1 MTNLDNRI
9 YTVPELARDLGVTPR
24 TIRFYE
30 QKGLVSPQRAGSTRV
45 YTRSDRA
52 RMLIILR
59 GKRLGF
65 SLREIAD
72 YLDLYAADPTQSE
85 QIRMLLGR
93 VRQRMKDLTEQRQAL
108 DVTLEELRDIE
119 QQSIDALKEKGLD
132 PEAE

>member
-1 MTNLDNRI
+1 MTNIDNRI
-9 YTVPELARDLGVTPR
+9 YTVPELAKDLGVTPR

-65 SLREIAD
+65 SLSEIAD
-72 YLDLYAADPTQSE
+72 YLDLYGADPTQTE

-93 VRQRMKDLTEQRQAL
+93 VRKRMTELTEQRQAL
-108 DVTLEELRDIE
+108 DVTLDELRDIE

-132 PEAE
+132 PDTE

>member
-1 MTNLDNRI
+1 MPNSDNRI

-30 QKGLVSPQRAGSTRV
+30 QKGLVSPQRAGSTRI
-45 YTRSDRA
+45 YTKADRA

-85 QIRMLLGR
+85 QIRMLLGQ
-93 VRQRMKDLTEQRQAL
+93 VRHRIKDLTEQRQAL

>member
-1 MTNLDNRI
+1 MPKVDNQI
-9 YTVPELARDLGVTPR
+9 YTVPELAKDLGVTPR

-45 YTRSDRA
+45 YTKADRA

-72 YLDLYAADPTQSE
+72 YLDLYTADPTQSE
-85 QIRMLLGR
+85 QIRMLLGQ
-93 VRQRMKDLTEQRQAL
+93 VRHRIKDLTEQRQAL
-108 DVTLEELRDIE
+108 DITLEELREIE

-132 PEAE
+132 PA

>member
-9 YTVPELARDLGVTPR
+9 YTVPELAKDLGVTPR